1 MDLGRRQVHLWL
13 TDPLSNRD
21 AGLLA
26 AYDGLLTEAERARGG
41 RYRFER
47 DRHAFLVTRALV
59 RTVLSRY
66 CSVGPADWRFV
77 ENEYGRPEIA
87 GPLGHPPLRFNL
99 SHTAGLIA
107 CVVALDREIGVDV
120 EVVGHRSTVAIAED
134 FFAEPE
140 IAALRKLAEP
150 ERIQQ
155 FYAIWTLKE
164 SYIKARGMGL
174 AIALDQFWFDLERGP
189 QPIIEIDS
197 RLDDSAETW
206 QFERQRPTPDHHL
219 ALAIRR
225 EAEPD
230 LPVVQR
236 HTVPLAQDSE
246 PSWLR
251 TPPMT
256 PPMTSR

>member
-1 MDLGRRQVHLWL
+1 VDLGQRQVHLWL
-13 TDPLSNRD
+13 TDPLAIDDTGLRSAY
-21 AGLLA
+21 AGLLTA
-26 AYDGLLTEAERARGG
+26 AEQARRE

-47 DRHAFLVTRALV
+47 DRHTFLVTRALV

-66 CSVGPADWRFV
+66 CSVRPADWRFA
-77 ENEYGRPEIA
+77 ENAYGRPEIA
-87 GPLGHPPLRFNL
+87 EPAGHPPLRFNL

-107 CVVALDREIGVDV
+107 CAVAWDREIGVDV
-120 EVVGHRSTVAIAED
+120 EVIGERATVAIAED

-140 IAALRKLAEP
+140 VAALCQLSEP
-150 ERIQQ
+150 ERIQR
-155 FYAIWTLKE
+155 FYAFWTLKE

-174 AIALDQFWFDLERGP
+174 AIPLDQFWFDLEQGP
-189 QPIIEIDS
+189 QPRIEIDS

-230 LPVVQR
+230 LPVLLR
-236 HTVPLAQDSE
+236 HTVPLAGDSE

-251 TPPMT
+251 TPE
-256 PPMTSR
+256 SR